1 LLTACGGADD
11 SSGAPKAEG
20 NSQYKVAV
28 LAPMTGVSADLGA
41 RLYSAVDVLA
51 KKVNAEGGI
60 KRADGSTVTL
70 ELVKQDDQGTVEGST
85 TAVRKAARDADA
97 IVGGLLSSPALASM
111 DVANAEGVPFIIAGA
126 IASKIEEKIAAQ
138 KMKYIFHSAPN
149 GATRA
154 SADMQAII
162 DVLGAKNLTI
172 VAQDTDY
179 GRDMG
184 GAAEKYFKEKVPG
197 GTVRTEYVP
206 AGTTQYSAQL
216 QKIRRSSPAPDAVY
230 ALLTGQ
236 EIFSFMQQWRSAKME
251 GIVFGGGST
260 ASSRLYIDTLT
271 AAKANGTMT
280 NSVWVPE
287 VGGQAGQEFV
297 EAFQKS
303 TGRPPADVEVQGY
316 DAMLM
321 LIEAVKTAKST
332 SQDDVAAALVNAKV
346 EGLRGPNSYD
356 PQTHGTPGLKFV
368 ITQIQNGEYVPL
380 WPKEYAKGT
389 VQR

>member
-1 LLTACGGADD
+1 
-11 SSGAPKAEG
+11 
-20 NSQYKVAV
+20 
-28 LAPMTGVSADLGA
+28 
-41 RLYSAVDVLA
+41 
-51 KKVNAEGGI
+51 
-60 KRADGSTVTL
+60 
-70 ELVKQDDQGTVEGST
+70 
-85 TAVRKAARDADA
+85 
-97 IVGGLLSSPALASM
+97 
-111 DVANAEGVPFIIAGA
+111 
-126 IASKIEEKIAAQ
+126 
-138 KMKYIFHSAPN
+138 
-149 GATRA
+149 
-154 SADMQAII
+154 
-162 DVLGAKNLTI
+162 
-172 VAQDTDY
+172 
-179 GRDMG
+179 MG

-297 EAFQKS
+297 EAFQKA

-321 LIEAVKTAKST
+321 LIEAVKTAKTT

-380 WPKEYAKGT
+380 WPKEFAKGT